1 MHLKPLRPHLEEMEE
16 CDYLEL
22 EQRIPA
28 LFHVICLIW
37 ANSQH
42 YRQPARIIIL
52 LQEISN
58 LMIELVSWLCVCV
71 CVCAMIFMDTSNCP
85 TSHKQNTQCIPRA

>member
-42 YRQPARIIIL
+42 YRQPSRVVVL

-58 LMIELVSWLCVCV
+58 VMIELVGHPLAHTHAPALTHTHIRTHTYSKT
-71 CVCAMIFMDTSNCP
+71 CAQITVVD
-85 TSHKQNTQCIPRA
+85 